1 MFLLGSAS
9 GSPNK
14 GEKDVAVYAS
24 DLMEFRIMEHLTFI

>member
-1 MFLLGSAS
+1 MFLLGS

-14 GEKDVAVYAS
+14 GEKKDVAVYAS